1 MRSIFA
7 VNTWLVAAVVSVTS
21 IGMSWQKS
29 NAQTVF
35 NFDTFYDTE
44 VTLQPTPSGLTKA
57 SITGSNPNAPYGL
70 TNFTSTNYSQFNPT
84 TGTFTFVPDAAQF
97 GVQGL
102 PVGMDMYFSS
112 NGDKLFG
119 LSNATAVIDSANGV
133 LNGSG
138 TVTITGGEG
147 RFVGATGLFN
157 FTETEPL
164 NEDPTAPLKGR
175 AFLKGSFQI
184 PKTVPEPRTDMG
196 LVSVGLIAITFLM
209 RQYKYTVKQKAQ
221 SS

>member
-1 MRSIFA
+1 MRSIFK
-7 VNTWLVAAVVSVTS
+7 VNTWVVAAVVSVTS

-35 NFDTFYDTE
+35 DFDTFYDTE
-44 VTLQPTPSGLTKA
+44 VVLQPIRTELTRA
-57 SITGSNPNAPYGL
+57 SITGTNPNAPYGL
-70 TNFTSTNYSQFNPT
+70 TNFSSTNYSQFNPV

-97 GVQGL
+97 GVQDL
-102 PVGMDMYFSS
+102 PVGMDMYFGA
-112 NGDKLFG
+112 NADKLFG
-119 LSNATAVIDSANGV
+119 LSNATAVIDNVNSV

-147 RFVGATGLFN
+147 RFAGATGLFN

-164 NEDPTAPLKGR
+164 NEDPTAPLRGR

-184 PKTVPEPRTDMG
+184 PKTLPEPRTDVA
-196 LVSVGLIAITFLM
+196 LFSVELIGIACLM
-209 RQYKYTVKQKAQ
+209 RQYRNNLKQKA
-221 SS
+221 

>member
-44 VTLQPTPSGLTKA
+44 VILQPTPSGLTKA

-70 TNFTSTNYSQFNPT
+70 TNFSSTNYSQFNPA

-102 PVGMDMYFSS
+102 PVGMDMYFGAS
-112 NGDKLFG
+112 GDKLFG
-119 LSNATAVIDSANGV
+119 LSNATAVIDNANGL

-157 FTETEPL
+157 FTESEPL
-164 NEDPTAPLKGR
+164 NEDPTAPLRGR

-184 PKTVPEPRTDMG
+184 PKTVPEPRNDMA
-196 LVSVGLIAITFLM
+196 LVGVGLIGITFLM
-209 RQYKYTVKQKAQ
+209 RQYRYTLKQKAQ

>member
-1 MRSIFA
+1 MHSIFK
-7 VNTWLVAAVVSVTS
+7 VNTWFVAAVVSVTS

-35 NFDTFYDTE
+35 DFDTFYDTE
-44 VTLQPTPSGLTKA
+44 VILQPITSDLRRA
-57 SITGSNPNAPYGL
+57 SITGSNPNAPYGI
-70 TNFTSTNYSQFNPT
+70 TNFNSTNYSQFNPA

-102 PVGMDMYFSS
+102 PLGMDMYFGA

-147 RFVGATGLFN
+147 RFAGATGLFS
-157 FTETEPL
+157 FTESEPL
-164 NEDPTAPLKGR
+164 NADPTAPLRGR

-184 PKTVPEPRTDMG
+184 PKTVPEPRTDMT
-196 LVSVGLIAITFLM
+196 LVSAGLIGITFLM
-209 RQYKYTVKQKAQ
+209 RQYIDKQKAQ
-221 SS
+221 YHN